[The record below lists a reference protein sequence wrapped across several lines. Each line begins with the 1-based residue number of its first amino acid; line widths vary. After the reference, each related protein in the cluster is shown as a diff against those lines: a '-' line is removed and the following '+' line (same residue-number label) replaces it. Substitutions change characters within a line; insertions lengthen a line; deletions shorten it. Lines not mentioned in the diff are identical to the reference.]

1 LYSNLRFVI
10 SASVVGCA
18 GLIGVLALL
27 PATLEDRLLASAELS
42 APAARPCKPQN
53 WLNFDRNCLTRR
65 GMPWVAARPAPDTA
79 QAPSPTET
87 SADQALTKTPSSAAA
102 PEAAAQPGE
111 VTASRQE
118 TATAP
123 IAEGPG
129 AATQTSEAV
138 PPPQQEPTLPQQAA
152 MTPPQEPV
160 IPQQEIAAPQPDPV
174 SPKQQAAAAPQPEQQ
189 EAAAPQREPPAPQQ
203 EAAAPQREQPAPQQ
217 DAAAP
222 QREPPAPQQEAAAPQ
237 REPPAPQQEA
247 SAPAVPEEPQ
257 HTTKRR
263 SVTPVRH
270 VAPAAPPLAEKRRA
284 AKANVETQ
292 PRATANKTA
301 AREGRGAK
309 PANEA
314 VETPPSAARAKTA
327 ARENRGAK
335 PANEALN
342 AVRRFQDNLRD
353 IPVSS
358 YAADGTPRTIV
369 IRPTSIQD
377 VYYYSAPR

>member
-1 LYSNLRFVI
+1 MYSNLRFVI

-42 APAARPCKPQN
+42 APAARPCKQQN
-53 WLNFDRNCLTRR
+53 WLNLDRNCLTRR
-65 GMPWVAARPAPDTA
+65 GMPWVAARPAPDAA
-79 QAPSPTET
+79 QASSSPET
-87 SADQALTKTPSSAAA
+87 SADQALTETPSSAAVA
-102 PEAAAQPGE
+102 EEAEKPGE

-118 TATAP
+118 TP
-123 IAEGPG
+123 IVEGAG
-129 AATQTSEAV
+129 TTTQTSEAV
-138 PPPQQEPTLPQQAA
+138 PPPQHEPTLPQQAVI
-152 MTPPQEPV
+152 TPPREPV
-160 IPQQEIAAPQPDPV
+160 TPQHDVAAPQPDPV
-174 SPKQQAAAAPQPEQQ
+174 SPKQQAAAPQPEQAAPQQKAAAPQPEQVG
-189 EAAAPQREPPAPQQ
+189 PQQ
-203 EAAAPQREQPAPQQ
+203 EAAAPQREQVGPQQQAVAPQ
-217 DAAAP
+217 P
-222 QREPPAPQQEAAAPQ
+222 
-237 REPPAPQQEA
+237 EPPAPQQEA

-257 HTTKRR
+257 HATKRR

-270 VAPAAPPLAEKRRA
+270 VAPAAPPISEKRRA
-284 AKANVETQ
+284 AKANVEPQ
-292 PRATANKTA
+292 PRATAGKTA
-301 AREGRGAK
+301 ARESRGAK

-314 VETPPSAARAKTA
+314 VETQPRAPGAKTA

-358 YAADGTPRTIV
+358 YTADGTARTIV

>member
-27 PATLEDRLLASAELS
+27 PATLEERLLASAELS
-42 APAARPCKPQN
+42 APAARPCKQQN
-53 WLNFDRNCLTRR
+53 WLNLDRNLPHATRNAVGGGSACPGRGGSSRFCRNSGRAAFDRDAVPRRSGTGDGAAKPSHRVSAGGRLTSHSSGKRNR
-65 GMPWVAARPAPDTA
+65 
-79 QAPSPTET
+79 
-87 SADQALTKTPSSAAA
+87 SAAA
-102 PEAAAQPGE
+102 AGGNGPAADGNRATAGASSAPAGAGIAAA
-111 VTASRQE
+111 
-118 TATAP
+118 
-123 IAEGPG
+123 
-129 AATQTSEAV
+129 
-138 PPPQQEPTLPQQAA
+138 PQQEPVAPQQAA
-152 MTPPQEPV
+152 AT
-160 IPQQEIAAPQPDPV
+160 
-174 SPKQQAAAAPQPEQQ
+174 PQPE
-189 EAAAPQREPPAPQQ
+189 E
-203 EAAAPQREQPAPQQ
+203 
-217 DAAAP
+217 
-222 QREPPAPQQEAAAPQ
+222 
-237 REPPAPQQEA
+237 PAPQQEA
-247 SAPAVPEEPQ
+247 SAPAVPAEPQ

-270 VAPAAPPLAEKRRA
+270 AAPAPPAVAEKRRA

-292 PRATANKTA
+292 PRVGAAKTA
-301 AREGRGAK
+301 AREDRGAK

-314 VETPPSAARAKTA
+314 VETQPRAGGAKTA

-358 YAADGTPRTIV
+358 YAADGTRRTIV

>member
-87 SADQALTKTPSSAAA
+87 SADQALTETPSSAAA

-174 SPKQQAAAAPQPEQQ
+174 SPKQQAAAPQPE
-189 EAAAPQREPPAPQQ
+189 
-203 EAAAPQREQPAPQQ
+203 QQ

>member
-27 PATLEDRLLASAELS
+27 PATLEERLLASAELS
-42 APAARPCKPQN
+42 APAARPCKQQN
-53 WLNFDRNCLTRR
+53 WLNLDRNCLTRR
-65 GMPWVAARPAPDTA
+65 GMPWVAALPARGVAEVPASAETAAEQPLTETPSPAATA
-79 QAPSPTET
+79 QEVAP
-87 SADQALTKTPSSAAA
+87 PS
-102 PEAAAQPGE
+102 Q

-118 TATAP
+118 NATVA
-123 IAEGPG
+123 IAEDSPAAVQASETVPQPQQEAMAPQQQA
-129 AATQTSEAV
+129 AAT
-138 PPPQQEPTLPQQAA
+138 PQQEPVAPQQAA
-152 MTPPQEPV
+152 AT
-160 IPQQEIAAPQPDPV
+160 
-174 SPKQQAAAAPQPEQQ
+174 PQPE
-189 EAAAPQREPPAPQQ
+189 E
-203 EAAAPQREQPAPQQ
+203 
-217 DAAAP
+217 
-222 QREPPAPQQEAAAPQ
+222 
-237 REPPAPQQEA
+237 PAPQQEA
-247 SAPAVPEEPQ
+247 SAPAVPAEPQ

-270 VAPAAPPLAEKRRA
+270 AAPAPPAVAEKRRA

-292 PRATANKTA
+292 PRVGAAKTA
-301 AREGRGAK
+301 AREDRGAK

-314 VETPPSAARAKTA
+314 VETQPRAGGAKTA

-358 YAADGTPRTIV
+358 YAADGTRRTIV

>member
-1 LYSNLRFVI
+1 MYSNLRFVI

-27 PATLEDRLLASAELS
+27 PATLEERLLASAELS
-42 APAARPCKPQN
+42 APAARPCKQQN
-53 WLNFDRNCLTRR
+53 WLNLDRNCLTRR
-65 GMPWVAARPAPDTA
+65 GMPWVAALPARGVAEVPASAETAAEQPLTETPSPAATA
-79 QAPSPTET
+79 QEVAP
-87 SADQALTKTPSSAAA
+87 PS
-102 PEAAAQPGE
+102 Q

-118 TATAP
+118 NATVA
-123 IAEGPG
+123 IAEDSPAAVQASETVPQPQQEAMAPQQQA
-129 AATQTSEAV
+129 AAT
-138 PPPQQEPTLPQQAA
+138 PQQEPVAPQQAA
-152 MTPPQEPV
+152 AT
-160 IPQQEIAAPQPDPV
+160 
-174 SPKQQAAAAPQPEQQ
+174 PQPE
-189 EAAAPQREPPAPQQ
+189 E
-203 EAAAPQREQPAPQQ
+203 
-217 DAAAP
+217 
-222 QREPPAPQQEAAAPQ
+222 
-237 REPPAPQQEA
+237 PAPQQEA
-247 SAPAVPEEPQ
+247 SAPAVPAEPQ

-270 VAPAAPPLAEKRRA
+270 AAPAPPAVAEKRRA

-292 PRATANKTA
+292 PRVGAAKTA
-301 AREGRGAK
+301 AREDRGAK

-314 VETPPSAARAKTA
+314 VETQPRSGGAKTA

-358 YAADGTPRTIV
+358 YAADGTRRTIV

>member
-1 LYSNLRFVI
+1 MYSNLRFVI

-42 APAARPCKPQN
+42 APAARPCKQQN
-53 WLNFDRNCLTRR
+53 WLNLDRNCLTRR
-65 GMPWVAARPAPDTA
+65 GMPWVAALPARGVAEVPASAETAAEQPLTETPSPAATA
-79 QAPSPTET
+79 QEVAP
-87 SADQALTKTPSSAAA
+87 PS
-102 PEAAAQPGE
+102 Q

-118 TATAP
+118 NATVA
-123 IAEGPG
+123 IAEDSPAAVQASETVPQPQQEAMAPQQQA
-129 AATQTSEAV
+129 AAT
-138 PPPQQEPTLPQQAA
+138 PQQEPVAPQQAA
-152 MTPPQEPV
+152 AT
-160 IPQQEIAAPQPDPV
+160 
-174 SPKQQAAAAPQPEQQ
+174 PQPE
-189 EAAAPQREPPAPQQ
+189 E
-203 EAAAPQREQPAPQQ
+203 
-217 DAAAP
+217 
-222 QREPPAPQQEAAAPQ
+222 
-237 REPPAPQQEA
+237 PAPQQEA
-247 SAPAVPEEPQ
+247 SAPAVPAEPQ

-270 VAPAAPPLAEKRRA
+270 AAPAPPAVAEKRRA

-292 PRATANKTA
+292 PRVGAAKTA
-301 AREGRGAK
+301 AREDRGAK

-314 VETPPSAARAKTA
+314 VETQPRSGGAKTA

-358 YAADGTPRTIV
+358 YAADGTRRTIV

>member
-27 PATLEDRLLASAELS
+27 PATLEERLLASAELS
-42 APAARPCKPQN
+42 APAARPCKQQN
-53 WLNFDRNCLTRR
+53 WLNLDRNCLTRR
-65 GMPWVAARPAPDTA
+65 GMPWVAALPARGVAEVPASAETAAEQPLTETPSPAATA
-79 QAPSPTET
+79 QEVAP
-87 SADQALTKTPSSAAA
+87 PS
-102 PEAAAQPGE
+102 Q

-118 TATAP
+118 NATVA
-123 IAEGPG
+123 IAEDSPAAVQASETVPQPQQEAMAPQQQA
-129 AATQTSEAV
+129 AAT
-138 PPPQQEPTLPQQAA
+138 PQQEPVAPQQAA
-152 MTPPQEPV
+152 AT
-160 IPQQEIAAPQPDPV
+160 
-174 SPKQQAAAAPQPEQQ
+174 PQPE
-189 EAAAPQREPPAPQQ
+189 E
-203 EAAAPQREQPAPQQ
+203 
-217 DAAAP
+217 
-222 QREPPAPQQEAAAPQ
+222 
-237 REPPAPQQEA
+237 PAPQQEA
-247 SAPAVPEEPQ
+247 SAPAVPAEPQ

-270 VAPAAPPLAEKRRA
+270 AAPAPPAVAEKRRA

-292 PRATANKTA
+292 PRVGAAKTA
-301 AREGRGAK
+301 AREDRGAK

-314 VETPPSAARAKTA
+314 VETQPRSGGAKTA

-358 YAADGTPRTIV
+358 YAADGTRRTIV

>member
-1 LYSNLRFVI
+1 MYSNLRFVI

-42 APAARPCKPQN
+42 APAARPCKQQN
-53 WLNFDRNCLTRR
+53 WLNLDRNCLTRR
-65 GMPWVAARPAPDTA
+65 GMPWVAARPAPDTV
-79 QAPSPTET
+79 QVPSPTET
-87 SADQALTKTPSSAAA
+87 SADQALTETPSSAAA
-102 PEAAAQPGE
+102 AEAAAPPAE
-111 VTASRQE
+111 VTTSRQE

-123 IAEGPG
+123 IAEEPG

-152 MTPPQEPV
+152 ITPPQEPV
-160 IPQQEIAAPQPDPV
+160 SPQQETAAPQPDPL
-174 SPKQQAAAAPQPEQQ
+174 SPKQQAEAPQPQQVTPQQQAAVPQPEQVAPQQ
-189 EAAAPQREPPAPQQ
+189 EAPAPQREPPAPQQ
-203 EAAAPQREQPAPQQ
+203 EAL
-217 DAAAP
+217 
-222 QREPPAPQQEAAAPQ
+222 
-237 REPPAPQQEA
+237 
-247 SAPAVPEEPQ
+247 APAVPEEPQ

-292 PRATANKTA
+292 PRATASKTA

-314 VETPPSAARAKTA
+314 IETQPRAAGAKTA

>member
-1 LYSNLRFVI
+1 MYSNLRFVI

-42 APAARPCKPQN
+42 APAARPCKQQN
-53 WLNFDRNCLTRR
+53 WLNFDRNCLSRR
-65 GMPWVAARPAPDTA
+65 GMPWVAARPTPDTA
-79 QAPSPTET
+79 QLPSPTET
-87 SADQALTKTPSSAAA
+87 SIDQALTETPSSAAA
-102 PEAAAQPGE
+102 AEAAAPPAE
-111 VTASRQE
+111 VTTSRQE

-123 IAEGPG
+123 IAEEPG

-152 MTPPQEPV
+152 ITPPQEPV
-160 IPQQEIAAPQPDPV
+160 SPQQETAAPRPDPV
-174 SPKQQAAAAPQPEQQ
+174 SPKQQAAAPHPEQVAPQQQAAAPQPEQV
-189 EAAAPQREPPAPQQ
+189 
-203 EAAAPQREQPAPQQ
+203 
-217 DAAAP
+217 
-222 QREPPAPQQEAAAPQ
+222 APQQEAAAPQ

-270 VAPAAPPLAEKRRA
+270 VAPAALPPIAEKRRA
-284 AKANVETQ
+284 AKANVEPQ
-292 PRATANKTA
+292 PRTTAGKTA
-301 AREGRGAK
+301 AREDRGLK

-314 VETPPSAARAKTA
+314 VETQPRAAGAKTA
-327 ARENRGAK
+327 ARGNRGAK

-342 AVRRFQDNLRD
+342 AVRKFQDNLRD